1 MTSRPLTEVEITQI
15 VKMLHN
21 DRDRCLFILGVKT
34 GFRISELL
42 SLKVSDVTDKLGLSQ
57 TMICDIN
64 DSITV
69 SRKDMKGKR
78 QSRTVPLHKE
88 AKAYLITYIKT
99 LPVQYEKQ
107 HRLFPISR
115 IQAYRIIRNAALS
128 CNIRGVVSTHSMR
141 KTFGQAVYTRTN
153 NIVAAQRAL
162 GHASL
167 SSTTHYLSVGQ
178 DEVDE
183 AILA

>member
-1 MTSRPLTEVEITQI
+1 MTSRPLTETETTQI
-15 VKMLHN
+15 VKRLN
-21 DRDRCLFILGVKT
+21 NERDRCLFILGIKT

-42 SLKVSDVTDKLGLSQ
+42 SLCISDVYTNG
-57 TMICDIN
+57 TIN
-64 DSITV
+64 SHITV
-69 SRKDMKGKR
+69 KRANMKGKVA
-78 QSRTVPLHKE
+78 SRSLVLHKE
-88 AKAYLITYIKT
+88 AKMYLIAYINTHLVNYSLQSK
-99 LPVQYEKQ
+99 
-107 HRLFPISR
+107 LFPMSR
-115 IQAYRIIRNAALS
+115 IQAYRIIRDAALS

-141 KTFGQAVYTRTN
+141 KTFGQNVYKRTN

>member
-1 MTSRPLTEVEITQI
+1 MTSRPLTEAEITQI
-15 VKMLHN
+15 VKTLHK

-42 SLKVSDVTDKLGLSQ
+42 SLTVADVSGDT
-57 TMICDIN
+57 
-64 DSITV
+64 ITV
-69 SRKDMKGKR
+69 RRKNMKGKR
-78 QSRTVPLHKE
+78 RSRIVPLHQDCR
-88 AKAYLITYIKT
+88 AYIARLVKNSNLSNFDI
-99 LPVQYEKQ
+99 
-107 HRLFPISR
+107 LFPISR
-115 IQAYRIIRNAALS
+115 IQAYRIIRDAALS

-141 KTFGQAVYTRTN
+141 KTFGQAVYKRTN

-183 AILA
+183 AILAD